1 MGKNKMTPK
10 SASRI
15 QSAIDKAGSKGDQA
29 AKGRVQVAAAKNSR
43 KKWMNWIQI
52 ETELERTVLITHLSE
67 VSHND

>member
-43 KKWMNWIQI
+43 KK
-52 ETELERTVLITHLSE
+52 
-67 VSHND
+67 